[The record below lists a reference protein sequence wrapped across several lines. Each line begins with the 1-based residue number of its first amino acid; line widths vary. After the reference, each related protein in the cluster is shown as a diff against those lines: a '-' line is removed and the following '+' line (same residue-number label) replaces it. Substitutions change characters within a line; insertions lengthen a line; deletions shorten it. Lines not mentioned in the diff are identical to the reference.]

1 MFKKGPEIK
10 LSAMRVPDAILDVYY
25 DLRTRRLLPLVA
37 LLVVAIIAVP
47 IALTQSSGPAGFGSA
62 IIPTPSAEAGQTSD
76 LVFAKATPGLRAY
89 RRRLSHLQAKDPF
102 KQQFAGAESAIASA
116 SAGSPTSGVE
126 SEASAP
132 SSESS
137 PSSSSPT
144 ESSTTVTTH
153 HLVYLSYAIDARIV
167 PVKTQ
172 KNGHEAKP
180 QVRHNLPELTP
191 LPSRSMPAAI
201 FTGVS
206 EEGEKALLL
215 LSSQVEA
222 VAGGGTCLLGSETC
236 QLLALKP
243 GVPETFVYGPQGRTF
258 KIELLRIHLVASKK
272 QRRAPLGKGSGHAPQ
287 EQETHRLAESIQA
300 PASRAIEVS
309 GPDSSP

>member
-10 LSAMRVPDAILDVYY
+10 LSAIKVPDAILDVYY
-25 DLRTRRLLPLVA
+25 DLRMRRLLPLVA

-47 IALTQSSGPAGFGSA
+47 IALTQSSGSAGSSSA
-62 IIPTPSAEAGQTSD
+62 TIPTPSAEAGQTSD
-76 LVFAKATPGLRAY
+76 LVFTKATPGLRAY
-89 RRRLSHLQAKDPF
+89 RRRLRHLQAKDPF
-102 KQQFAGAESAIASA
+102 KQQFAGTESAIPSA
-116 SAGSPTSGVE
+116 SASGVE

-137 PSSSSPT
+137 PSSGSPTPT
-144 ESSTTVTTH
+144 ESSSTVTTH
-153 HLVYLSYAIDARIV
+153 HLVYLSYVIDARVV

-180 QVRHNLPELTP
+180 QVRHNLPELTT
-191 LPSRSMPAAI
+191 LPSRSTPAAT
-201 FTGVS
+201 FMGVS
-206 EEGEKALLL
+206 GEGKQALLL

-222 VAGGGTCLLGSETC
+222 IVGGGTCLLGSETC

-258 KIELLRIHLVASKK
+258 KIELLRIHLIVSKK
-272 QRRAPLGKGSGHAPQ
+272 QHHAPFGNGSGHTSQ
-287 EQETHRLAESIQA
+287 GRETHRLLESIPA
-300 PASRAIEVS
+300 PASRAIEAS
-309 GPDSSP
+309 GPDPSR